1 MKKALIGMGG
11 HAREV
16 LMQMDQTLPCF
27 VDDLYATEESLPLS
41 KFNPDEYEVMV
52 AVGEPKYRHDIVS
65 RLPVNTRYFSY
76 IHPTA
81 IIGKDNIIEEGTF
94 IGAYTIITTNVT
106 IGKHALLNRGN
117 HVGHD
122 CKIGNY
128 FTASPGATISGNV
141 SIGDKVYV
149 GNNASIREDLRVCG
163 DVTIGMNAAVVKN
176 IYGAGI
182 YAGVPAKK
190 IK

>member
-16 LMQMDQTLPCF
+16 MMQIGQTLPCF

-41 KFNPDEYEVMV
+41 KFNPEEYEVMV
-52 AVGEPKYRHDIVS
+52 AIGESKYRHDVVS
-65 RLPVNTRYFSY
+65 RLPDNTRYFSY

-81 IIGKDNIIEEGTF
+81 IIGEDTIIEEGAF

-122 CKIGNY
+122 CVIGDY
-128 FTASPGATISGNV
+128 FSAMPGSVVSGNV
-141 SIGDKVYV
+141 TTGEKFYL
-149 GNNASIREDLRVCG
+149 GTNASIREDIRICSN
-163 DVTIGMNAAVVKN
+163 VTVGMNAAVVKN
-176 IYGAGI
+176 IYDAGV

>member
-16 LMQMDQTLPCF
+16 MMQIGQTLPCF

-41 KFNPDEYEVMV
+41 KFNPEEYEVMV
-52 AVGEPKYRHDIVS
+52 AIGEPKYRHDVVS
-65 RLPVNTRYFSY
+65 RLPDNTRYFSY

-81 IIGKDNIIEEGTF
+81 IIGEDTIIEEGAF

-122 CKIGNY
+122 CVIGDY
-128 FTASPGATISGNV
+128 FSAMPGSVVSGNV
-141 SIGDKVYV
+141 TTGKKFYL
-149 GNNASIREDLRVCG
+149 GTNASIREDIRICSN
-163 DVTIGMNAAVVKN
+163 VTVGMNAAVVKN
-176 IYGAGI
+176 IYDAGI